1 MKPRNPS
8 GKLVLALIAL
18 FGAAVVQVHGGQPLR
33 HYRFVNLGTIGGSAS
48 GGNSINAQGWVS
60 GFSNLI
66 GDATQHATLWRDGAA
81 LDLLTLGGD
90 NSGVEW
96 LVHNEKGQ
104 LAGIS
109 ETADLDPYGEIWSC
123 GFFFPSF
130 TLHVCRGFVWQ
141 DGVMTELPTLGGDN
155 GYAAGMNNL
164 GQIAGWA
171 ETTFHDPTCNLPQV
185 LQFEAVVYG
194 PGAGE
199 IHSLPPFADDP
210 DGAAT
215 AVNDNGQIVGISGL
229 CSNAVGGLS
238 AKHALLWENGVP
250 TDIGSLGG
258 QAWNTPTGINQKG
271 DVVGFS
277 DLPNDNPAHP
287 NYHAFLWT
295 KKSGMQDLG
304 TLPGDVRSQALGI
317 NDQDQIVGL
326 SVDASHHLRAF
337 LWENGVMT
345 DLNSLVPAGSPF
357 LLYANDIND
366 QGEITG
372 EAFDPVSGTAPA
384 FLLVPASERQ
394 ASAAVVS
401 RARVDNGPARVEVP
415 ESIRRQIARR
425 LALSSPDDVR

>member
-33 HYRFVNLGTIGGSAS
+33 QYRFVNLGTIGGSAS
-48 GGNSINAQGWVS
+48 GGNSINARGWVS

-81 LDLLTLGGD
+81 ADLLTLGGD

-171 ETTFHDPTCNLPQV
+171 RLFIP
-185 LQFEAVVYG
+185 
-194 PGAGE
+194 
-199 IHSLPPFADDP
+199 
-210 DGAAT
+210 AA
-215 AVNDNGQIVGISGL
+215 
-229 CSNAVGGLS
+229 
-238 AKHALLWENGVP
+238 
-250 TDIGSLGG
+250 
-258 QAWNTPTGINQKG
+258 
-271 DVVGFS
+271 
-277 DLPNDNPAHP
+277 
-287 NYHAFLWT
+287 
-295 KKSGMQDLG
+295 
-304 TLPGDVRSQALGI
+304 
-317 NDQDQIVGL
+317 
-326 SVDASHHLRAF
+326 
-337 LWENGVMT
+337 
-345 DLNSLVPAGSPF
+345 
-357 LLYANDIND
+357 
-366 QGEITG
+366 
-372 EAFDPVSGTAPA
+372 
-384 FLLVPASERQ
+384 
-394 ASAAVVS
+394 
-401 RARVDNGPARVEVP
+401 
-415 ESIRRQIARR
+415 
-425 LALSSPDDVR
+425 